1 MATLPQNVGL
11 DTEIEYVDR
20 PTNTFI
26 IDWNSKQIKGM
37 DAGLAAMR
45 QAVEIIL
52 ACERFKWQI
61 YTSNFGSELEDL
73 PGESFAFLEAE
84 IPRRINDAFSVDNRI
99 LETKNWIFKDLG
111 DGTMAVSFDVVTV
124 FGTISEEVTV

>member
-11 DTEIEYVDR
+11 STEIEYVDR
-20 PTNTFI
+20 PTNTYI
-26 IDWNSKQIKGM
+26 IDWSSKQIRGM

-52 ACERFKWQI
+52 ACERYKWQI

-73 PGESFAFLEAE
+73 PGEDFALLEAE

-99 LETKNWIFKDLG
+99 LETQNWTFKDNG
-111 DGTMAVSFDVVTV
+111 DGSMTVSFNVVTV
-124 FGTISEEVTV
+124 FGTVSEEVTV

>member
-11 DTEIEYVDR
+11 NTEIEYVDR
-20 PTNTFI
+20 PTNTYI

-73 PGESFAFLEAE
+73 PGEDFALLEAE

-99 LETKNWIFKDLG
+99 LETQNWTFKDNG
-111 DGTMAVSFDVVTV
+111 DGSMTVSFNVVTV
-124 FGTISEEVTV
+124 FGTVSEEVTV

>member
-11 DTEIEYVDR
+11 STEIEYVDR
-20 PTNTFI
+20 PTNTYI
-26 IDWNSKQIKGM
+26 IDWSSKQIRGM

-52 ACERFKWQI
+52 ACERYKWQI

-73 PGESFAFLEAE
+73 PGEDFALLEAE

-99 LETKNWIFKDLG
+99 LETQNWTFKDNG
-111 DGTMAVSFDVVTV
+111 DGSMTVSFNVVTV
-124 FGTISEEVTV
+124 FGSVSEEVTV

>member
-11 DTEIEYVDR
+11 STEIEYVDR
-20 PTNTFI
+20 PTNTYI
-26 IDWNSKQIKGM
+26 IDWSSKQIRGM

-45 QAVEIIL
+45 QAVETIL
-52 ACERFKWQI
+52 ACERYKWQI

-73 PGESFAFLEAE
+73 PGEDFALLVAE

-99 LETKNWIFKDLG
+99 LETQNWTFKDNG
-111 DGTMAVSFDVVTV
+111 DGSMTVSFNVVTV
-124 FGTISEEVTV
+124 FGTVSEEVTV

>member
-1 MATLPQNVGL
+1 MSILPQNVGL
-11 DTEIEYVDR
+11 DTEIQYSDY
-20 PTNTFI
+20 PTNTYI
-26 IDWNSKQIKGM
+26 IDWSSKQIRGM
-37 DAGLAAMR
+37 DAGLEAMR

-73 PGESFAFLEAE
+73 PGESSAFLEAE

-99 LETKNWIFKDLG
+99 LETENWVFKDLG
-111 DGTMAVSFDVVTV
+111 GGEMAVSFDVVTV
-124 FGTISEEVTV
+124 FGTIGEEVTV

>member
-11 DTEIEYVDR
+11 NTEIEYVDR
-20 PTNTFI
+20 PTNTYI
-26 IDWNSKQIKGM
+26 IDWSSKQIRGM

-52 ACERFKWQI
+52 ACERYKWQI

-73 PGESFAFLEAE
+73 PGEDFALLEAE

-99 LETKNWIFKDLG
+99 LETQNWTFKDNG
-111 DGTMAVSFDVVTV
+111 DGSMTVSFNVVTV
-124 FGTISEEVTV
+124 FGTVSEEVTV